1 METATTEKTKDCLKK
16 QIKLD
21 LLQSPLH
28 MSFQA
33 VCQDHFNIV
42 AIHS

>member
-21 LLQSPLH
+21 LLESPLH
-28 MSFQA
+28 MSSQA
-33 VCQDHFNIV
+33 VCQDYFNII